1 MLLLERCRDAAVC
14 IGGGIVV
21 RVLRTSRSRVLL
33 GIEADKGVP
42 IWREELGPPA
52 QNLRTNEQSRDLR
65 VLLVEDDAG
74 HQRLI
79 AGTLAECGVRQI
91 TMAGSAEAAQSML
104 EKADGAAC
112 PHLVLLDMLL
122 PGRSGLDLL
131 RSLRQSDSPWRRVP
145 VVMLS
150 SADDEEQIDRCLEAG
165 ANAYVRKSADFAEFR
180 DSVARTAEFWKST
193 RHVA

>member
-21 RVLRTSRSRVLL
+21 RVLRTSRNRVLL
-33 GIEADKGVP
+33 GVEADKGVP

-52 QNLRTNEQSRDLR
+52 ETPRPPDHAEDLR
-65 VLLVEDDAG
+65 VLLVEDDTG

-79 AGTLAECGVRQI
+79 ARTLTECGVQQI
-91 TMAGSAEAAQSML
+91 SVVGSAEAAQSML
-104 EKADGAAC
+104 EGTSEASH
-112 PHLVLLDMLL
+112 PQLVLLDMRL

-131 RSLRQSDSPWRRVP
+131 RSLRQGESRWRRTP

-150 SADDEEQIDRCLEAG
+150 SVDDDEKIEQCLEAG
-165 ANAYVRKSADFAEFR
+165 ANAYVRKSTDFREFR
-180 DSVARTAEFWKST
+180 NAVARTAAFWKNT
-193 RHVA
+193 RHIA